1 MRPSSPLSLSSN
13 HRASGDIS
21 VIVPAAD
28 STKGLPPPRIWRV
41 VAIVIDI
48 AITDAVDDG
57 QQSRPIRCRLCSFIL
72 MYLCFILLFFTSS
85 FLVPDGNENKWRRP
99 GVSSPPTLSPTIE
112 PSAKAER
119 NIVHLLP
126 LPPVPVAYVA
136 CPASHPLLPHCYIWG
151 GRYFW
156 HSFPTSWYHKDPLL
170 LPRPCLCLFRR
181 AARRHRYWG
190 YSGCP
195 RIIVYVPVEGIV
207 QSFSFSSSYY
217 PRAST
222 ADTYSSS
229 SYGRLSLPPLLPLR
243 LPLLLPGPL
252 LTGGTIS
259 GRPIEAIVQ

>member
-1 MRPSSPLSLSSN
+1 MSPVLHLIHCFPTATYEEVATSDTPSQRVGIIRILYSSP
-13 HRASGDIS
+13 A
-21 VIVPAAD
+21 
-28 STKGLPPPRIWRV
+28 
-41 VAIVIDI
+41 
-48 AITDAVDDG
+48 
-57 QQSRPIRCRLCSFIL
+57 
-72 MYLCFILLFFTSS
+72 
-85 FLVPDGNENKWRRP
+85 
-99 GVSSPPTLSPTIE
+99 
-112 PSAKAER
+112 
-119 NIVHLLP
+119 
-126 LPPVPVAYVA
+126 
-136 CPASHPLLPHCYIWG
+136 PASA
-151 GRYFW
+151 
-156 HSFPTSWYHKDPLL
+156 SFAG
-170 LPRPCLCLFRR
+170 
-181 AARRHRYWG
+181 AARRHWYWG